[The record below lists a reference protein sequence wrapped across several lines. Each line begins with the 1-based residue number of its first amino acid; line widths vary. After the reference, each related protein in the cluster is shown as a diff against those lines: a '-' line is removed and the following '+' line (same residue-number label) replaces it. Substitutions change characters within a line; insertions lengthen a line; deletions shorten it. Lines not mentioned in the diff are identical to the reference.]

1 MRRSRSRAE
10 KHLARDDTA
19 RSNSWQSLEL
29 ACSVC
34 HPVVPSCCRGE
45 GPRAVSLRPA
55 SQWPRWNQC
64 SGGMERETKPSVSP
78 HTSPPPKSARG
89 RTWRRP
95 AGTTVGK
102 CSLPRA
108 GAAGRVGAVGSRQPP
123 VLVYGL
129 CCPFPPSSACGHLGS
144 RDPLRPFTLPVCVRS
159 AYSRSRL
166 QELGSASSDGGQD
179 VLGWLR
185 LKTEGAA
192 PRRAPALPPAS
203 PPVKRGAFNFGQI
216 GKRSLMFA
224 SEFVRRIQLFLL
236 ILL

>member
-29 ACSVC
+29 SCSVC

-55 SQWPRWNQC
+55 SQWPRRNQC
-64 SGGMERETKPSVSP
+64 SGGMERETQPSVSP
-78 HTSPPPKSARG
+78 HTSPPPKSTMG
-89 RTWRRP
+89 RTWRRR
-95 AGTTVGK
+95 AETTVGK
-102 CSLPRA
+102 RSLPGA
-108 GAAGRVGAVGSRQPP
+108 GGAGRVGAVGSRQPP

-129 CCPFPPSSACGHLGS
+129 YCPFPPSSACGHLGS

-185 LKTEGAA
+185 ENRGGSTKEGSSA
-192 PRRAPALPPAS
+192 PSCEPS
-203 PPVKRGAFNFGQI
+203 NQ
-216 GKRSLMFA
+216 
-224 SEFVRRIQLFLL
+224 ERRI
-236 ILL
+236 